1 MTIDTEQYTHLVQQG
16 QDAVRTTI
24 ETWTDTVKTVVAQVP
39 ALAAQFD
46 AEAAVDRYFD
56 LTEKVLETQRDV
68 TKRLLAAGTSLA
80 ASAKA

>member
-1 MTIDTEQYTHLVQQG
+1 MTIDTEQYTRFVQQG
-16 QDAVRTTI
+16 QDAVRNTV
-24 ETWTDTVKTVVAQVP
+24 ETWTNTVKTAVAQVP
-39 ALAAQFD
+39 TLTAQFD

-80 ASAKA
+80 ATAKA

>member
-1 MTIDTEQYTHLVQQG
+1 MTIDTEQYTHFVQQG

-46 AEAAVDRYFD
+46 ADAAVDRYFD

>member
-1 MTIDTEQYTHLVQQG
+1 MTIDTEQYTHFVQQG

-68 TKRLLAAGTSLA
+68 SKRLLAAGTSFPA
-80 ASAKA
+80 TAKA

>member
-24 ETWTDTVKTVVAQVP
+24 ETWTDTVKTAVAQVP

-68 TKRLLAAGTSLA
+68 SKRLLAAGTSFA
-80 ASAKA
+80 ATAKA